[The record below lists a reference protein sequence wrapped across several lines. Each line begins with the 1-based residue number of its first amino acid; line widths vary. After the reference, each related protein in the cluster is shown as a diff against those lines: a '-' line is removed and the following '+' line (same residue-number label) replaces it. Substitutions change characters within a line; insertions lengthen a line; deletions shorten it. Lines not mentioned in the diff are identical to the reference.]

1 MEKIHLSIETW
12 EIPIQIEILVTT
24 EASSKEE
31 AIEMIESL
39 NDAELLEIMYNNKE
53 VVGNLGMDSKAIH

>member
-39 NDAELLEIMYNNKE
+39 DDAELLEIMYNNKE
-53 VVGNLGMDSKAIH
+53 VVGNLEMDSKAIH

>member
-1 MEKIHLSIETW
+1 MEKKRLSIETW

-39 NDAELLEIMYNNKE
+39 DDAELLELMYNTKE

>member
-39 NDAELLEIMYNNKE
+39 DDAELLEIMYNNKE
-53 VVGNLGMDSKAIH
+53 VVGNLGMDSKVIH